1 MFRVALW
8 GVQLLLALMF
18 FGAGV
23 FKTLTPIDE
32 LAATM
37 PWVGYSPAW
46 IVRLVGISEVL
57 GGIGLVLP
65 AATRLLPFLTPLAAA
80 GLVTIMVLAAG
91 MHGTHG
97 ELEGIPV
104 NVVLG
109 GLALFV
115 AVGRS
120 VPAGRIAPRSVG
132 AEPLTRG
139 AAR

>member
-8 GVQLLLALMF
+8 GVQLLLAVLF
-18 FGAGV
+18 FGAGM
-23 FKTLTPIDE
+23 FKTFTPIDE
-32 LAATM
+32 LAAAM
-37 PWVGYSPAW
+37 PWVGYSPAAV
-46 IVRLVGISEVL
+46 VRFVGISEIL
-57 GGIGLVLP
+57 GGLGLVLP

-80 GLVTIMVLAAG
+80 GLVVVMALAAV

-120 VPAGRIAPRSVG
+120 VPAGRVAPRAGTGRVV
-132 AEPLTRG
+132 
-139 AAR
+139 AA